1 VPTHTVS
8 NKEQVDS
15 GVAGVLVG
23 RSNFPN
29 IACRVGNGFD
39 SQGGYALNSK
49 VVWPIRTWAFMA
61 TGCGVE
67 TF

>member
-1 VPTHTVS
+1 
-8 NKEQVDS
+8 
-15 GVAGVLVG
+15 LVG

-29 IACRVGNGFD
+29 IACCVGDGFD

-61 TGCGVE
+61 TV
-67 TF
+67 